1 MLLNNDFFVH
11 EFKIQASFLNLHMA
25 NYTQTVSWLWSIP
38 PACCAVSAVWGP
50 FGYCNIEVL
59 CIFNWQTS
67 FFLFLLC
74 FSGQWA
80 FYGFFSHWV
89 FNCVG
94 CSYAHCSQ
102 HSGCPGGRNWS
113 SRLAWATI
121 SKQASIH
128 QQHQDSHPCY
138 HFNMV
143 FERRGI
149 LGLSAWQDGPLSLLY
164 LMLLLLPQ
172 LLLFCLCISIDPF
185 THF

>member
-1 MLLNNDFFVH
+1 MNLKFRLH
-11 EFKIQASFLNLHMA
+11 FL
-25 NYTQTVSWLWSIP
+25 TFTWQTIVRLFLDYGQFHQ
-38 PACCAVSAVWGP
+38 PAVQFLQWGP